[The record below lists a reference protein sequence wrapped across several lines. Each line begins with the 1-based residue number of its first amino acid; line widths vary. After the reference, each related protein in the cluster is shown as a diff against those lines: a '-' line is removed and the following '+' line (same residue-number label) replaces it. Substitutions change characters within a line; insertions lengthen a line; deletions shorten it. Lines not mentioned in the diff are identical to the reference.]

1 MLCTA
6 QYPHPTVSMP
16 PPALG
21 LSHFHSGLEKQEG
34 SVWAWAGHPTTPMV
48 TTTGHYAAA
57 HTLNTGF
64 WLASTTCP
72 LLDCLIRSSGCA
84 MGAVATQ

>member
-1 MLCTA
+1 MLCTGRPTPA
-6 QYPHPTVSMP
+6 QYTHPTMSMP

-34 SVWAWAGHPTTPMV
+34 SVWAWAGHPTPPMV
-48 TTTGHYAAA
+48 TTTGQYAA

-64 WLASTTCP
+64 CLASTTV
-72 LLDCLIRSSGCA
+72 LFFS
-84 MGAVATQ
+84 